1 MVLAAGLGTRLRP
14 LSDWRAKPAVPV
26 GDAPAMVHVL
36 RALRAA
42 GIERIA
48 CNTHYRPADVREL
61 AEAEGVF
68 VSHEEELLGTAGGV
82 AGARAFLG
90 PGPVLVYNA
99 DILAPGLDLVRL
111 TAELRGD
118 AVLAVRLGPKES
130 GNVGVDAHGRVV
142 RLRKQSFGVE
152 VRGGEFLGI
161 HVVGADLALPRVGCL
176 VGDVYLPALARGAEL
191 YAFPVDTPFF
201 DVGSLDGY
209 AAANEAWLSSRGLD
223 AWVAGDAEV
232 GGDVKLERTVVGAR
246 ARVTGTGVVARCV
259 VWPDAQ
265 VVAPLAEAV
274 VTPHGTIALR

>member
-1 MVLAAGLGTRLRP
+1 MLAAGLGTRLRP

-26 GDAPAMVHVL
+26 GDAPAMVQVL

-42 GIERIA
+42 GLERIA
-48 CNTHYRPADVREL
+48 CNTHHREADVREL

-82 AGARAFLG
+82 AGARSFLG
-90 PGPVLVYNA
+90 RGPVLVYNA

-111 TAELRGD
+111 LAELRGE
-118 AVLAVRLGPKES
+118 AVLAVRPGPKDS
-130 GNVGVDAHGRVV
+130 GNVGLDDDGRIV
-142 RLRKQSFGVE
+142 RLRKQSFGAE
-152 VRGGEFLGI
+152 TRGGEFLGI
-161 HVVGADLALPRVGCL
+161 HVVGSGLVLPRVGCL

-201 DVGSLDGY
+201 DVGSLAGY
-209 AAANEAWLSSRGLD
+209 AAANDAWLAARGVE
-223 AWVAGDAEV
+223 AWVADDAAVEPGV
-232 GGDVKLERTVVGAR
+232 QLQRTVVGAR

-259 VWPDAQ
+259 VWPDAHAI
-265 VVAPLAEAV
+265 APLSDAV